1 MLAHRGDW
9 IPLFHPLVQMPCFQA
24 APMGEPNIEAHV
36 KARSGDTGSSNSP
49 DEVRL
54 HGDRAGHIVPFLVS
68 KTILPNAIRGDIRF
82 RDKIRGAVPE
92 IGPKKLSPLYYNRI
106 LVGICPQGVS
116 DHDWNTEI
124 FPGL

>member
-1 MLAHRGDW
+1 
-9 IPLFHPLVQMPCFQA
+9 
-24 APMGEPNIEAHV
+24 MGEPNIEAHV

-54 HGDRAGHIVPFLVS
+54 HGDRASHIIPFLVS

-82 RDKIRGAVPE
+82 RDKIRGAVPK
-92 IGPKKLSPLYYNRI
+92 IGPKKLPPLYYNRI

-116 DHDWNTEI
+116 DHNWNTEV